1 MKIKFLS
8 IFLLSVFFSAIG
20 FSQDKTTPEGSW
32 FGIINAQSLE
42 IKLAFH
48 IVKKDSL
55 FIATMD
61 SPDQQAFGIPV
72 SSLLYRNSMLKI
84 EIVNAQIEYT
94 GVYTGDRIMGTFKQ
108 AGLSF
113 PLNLSRRPFERV
125 KRPQEPKVPLPYN
138 TEEVTFTNSADSIT
152 FGGTLSTPGLDP
164 IKYVFVLI
172 SGSGQQNRDSE
183 IFGHKPFLVLSDY
196 LARNGIAT
204 LRFDDR
210 GIGKSGGNPALSTT
224 KDYAKDVIS
233 ALRYLKG
240 RKEFS
245 NSKFGLIGH
254 SEGGL
259 IAPLVASSTDLAD
272 LMILLAAPAQRG
284 KDVILKQQRMIAS
297 AAGVTKEELDKYE
310 MTSSKLFELV
320 EENKENPELYNL
332 VYQFMQR
339 ESQGEEKPA
348 IEAQARSLVNPW
360 MLEFLFYNP
369 VPALK
374 NCTIPALAINGEM
387 DLQVDP
393 ENLEIIKNSYGDK
406 NKISILREP
415 GLNHLLQPS
424 DSGSPAEYAK
434 IDTTISDEILKSIV
448 NWIIHN

>member
-1 MKIKFLS
+1 M
-8 IFLLSVFFSAIG
+8 
-20 FSQDKTTPEGSW
+20 
-32 FGIINAQSLE
+32 
-42 IKLAFH
+42 
-48 IVKKDSL
+48 
-55 FIATMD
+55 
-61 SPDQQAFGIPV
+61 
-72 SSLLYRNSMLKI
+72 
-84 EIVNAQIEYT
+84 
-94 GVYTGDRIMGTFKQ
+94 
-108 AGLSF
+108 
-113 PLNLSRRPFERV
+113 
-125 KRPQEPKVPLPYN
+125 
-138 TEEVTFTNSADSIT
+138 
-152 FGGTLSTPGLDP
+152 
-164 IKYVFVLI
+164 
-172 SGSGQQNRDSE
+172 
-183 IFGHKPFLVLSDY
+183 
-196 LARNGIAT
+196 
-204 LRFDDR
+204 
-210 GIGKSGGNPALSTT
+210 
-224 KDYAKDVIS
+224 
-233 ALRYLKG
+233 
-240 RKEFS
+240 
-245 NSKFGLIGH
+245 IGH